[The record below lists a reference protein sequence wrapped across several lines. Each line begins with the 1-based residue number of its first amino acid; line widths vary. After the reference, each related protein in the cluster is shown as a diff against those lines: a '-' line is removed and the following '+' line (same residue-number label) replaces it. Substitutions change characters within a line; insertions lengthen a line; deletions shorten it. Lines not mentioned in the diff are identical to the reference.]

1 MKQKK
6 ILTFLS
12 AAAALCVTLAACS
25 SGSTVQTN
33 TLPEK
38 EAADAA
44 QTAVRASVKLADK
57 EIPVKAITSE
67 QADVLCGIPAGITP
81 ETPIRTELYTDENQ
95 NLYTYDNLGRL
106 TEYTA
111 TQPQKA
117 AVKLSSAASAEK
129 VVESLPEV
137 LGDAVPHLED
147 FEIWQDPYGSNDPNR
162 CVLVR
167 EIGEN
172 QKDSMEVRW
181 NTDGSV
187 KSIWVSYSSDTE
199 VPLSDSVKEALR
211 ANAQAEMEAR
221 AKAQNAVDAEIVEE
235 RFFESNH
242 KASGNFSFCFTDQGG
257 AYWAECYSCSQPLE

>member
-12 AAAALCVTLAACS
+12 AAAALCVALAACS
-25 SGSTVQTN
+25 GGSTVQTN

-38 EAADAA
+38 EAAGAA
-44 QTAVRASVKLADK
+44 QTAVRASVELADK

-147 FEIWQDPYGSNDPNR
+147 FAIWQDPYGSNDPNR

-199 VPLSDSVKEALR
+199 VPLSDSVKEVLLQQ
-211 ANAQAEMEAR
+211 AQTEMEKQ
-221 AKAQNAVDAEIVEE
+221 AKAGNAVDAKISDVHFSE
-235 RFFESNH
+235 RSKTIKGTFTFV
-242 KASGNFSFCFTDQGG
+242 FTDESG
-257 AYWAECYSCSQPLE
+257 AKWAENYECSQPLE

>member
-12 AAAALCVTLAACS
+12 AAAALCVALAACS
-25 SGSTVQTN
+25 GGSTAQTN

-38 EAADAA
+38 EAAGAA

-67 QADVLCGIPAGITP
+67 QADVLCGIPAGTTP

-137 LGDAVPHLED
+137 LGDAVPHITD
-147 FEIWQDPYGSNDPNR
+147 FSIRNSDVENNNPNSCILDR
-162 CVLVR
+162 M
-167 EIGEN
+167 IGEN
-172 QKDSMEVRW
+172 QLDTMSIEWNDSGAI
-181 NTDGSV
+181 T
-187 KSIWVSYSSDTE
+187 SIFVAYGSDTE
-199 VPLSDSVKEALR
+199 TPLPDSIKATLQEEAQTAMNTRKTEL
-211 ANAQAEMEAR
+211 NSQSAR
-221 AKAQNAVDAEIVEE
+221 ISYMQFVEQNKVATGYFTFV
-235 RFFESNH
+235 
-242 KASGNFSFCFTDQGG
+242 FTDESG
-257 AYWAECYSCSQPLE
+257 AKWAENYECSQPLE